1 MRRLPLLAL
10 CGLAALGATTALSGC
25 AGQSTAPRAPAQTG
39 TMAES
44 SRSMA
49 ASLLEQSA
57 RTLHEMRTPRAAETL
72 EAALAG
78 ARAVIVL
85 PGVYQAGFMYSIH
98 AGSGVLVARR
108 ADGGWGAPV
117 FMTVGGV
124 GYGPQVGLEKSRL
137 VLVVMEEEMLER
149 ILAQGLAFDAS
160 VKYDVLGVREES
172 GPGSLTE
179 GRPVVAFADGVGV
192 MAGVALRGGLL
203 TVDRGLTLAYYDTAD
218 RRAAKAGASEP
229 GTAAFGTS
237 GQEIQEI
244 MRGAAAPGVETF
256 AFWAAL
262 GVAPQKQG
270 RAEGGIIRYAK
281 P

>member
-10 CGLAALGATTALSGC
+10 CGLAALGAASALPGC
-25 AGQSTAPRAPAQTG
+25 ASQGLSPRDPAQAK

-57 RTLHEMRTPRAAETL
+57 RTLREMRTPRAAETL

-85 PGVYQAGFMYSIH
+85 PGVYQAGFLYSIH

-117 FMTVGGV
+117 FMAMGGAV
-124 GYGPQVGLEKSRL
+124 YGPQVGLEKSRL

-149 ILAQGLAFDAS
+149 ILAQGLTFDAS

-179 GRPVVAFADGVGV
+179 DRPVVAFADGVGV
-192 MAGVALRGGLL
+192 MVGVALRGGLL
-203 TVDRGLTLAYYDTAD
+203 KVDRGLTLAYYAD
-218 RRAAKAGASEP
+218 RRPAEAGA
-229 GTAAFGTS
+229 S
-237 GQEIQEI
+237 GQEIQKI
-244 MRGAAAPGVETF
+244 MRGANAPGMETF

-262 GVAPQKQG
+262 GVTPQKQG
-270 RAEGGIIRYAK
+270 HAEEGVIRYAK

>member
-10 CGLAALGATTALSGC
+10 CGLAALGTTTALSGC
-25 AGQSTAPRAPAQTG
+25 AGQSTTPRDPAQSG

-57 RTLHEMRTPRAAETL
+57 RTLREMRTPRAAESL
-72 EAALAG
+72 EAALAS

-137 VLVVMEEEMLER
+137 VLVIMEEEMLER
-149 ILAQGLAFDAS
+149 ILAQGLTFDAA

-172 GPGSLTE
+172 GLGTLTE
-179 GRPVVAFADGVGV
+179 GRPVVAFADGAGV

-203 TVDRGLTLAYYDTAD
+203 TVDRGLTLAYYAD
-218 RRAAKAGASEP
+218 RRAAKAGTPEP
-229 GTAAFGTS
+229 GTSGVGTS
-237 GQEIQEI
+237 GLEIQEI
-244 MRGAAAPGVETF
+244 MRGAAAPSVETF

-270 RAEGGIIRYAK
+270 HAEGGIIRYAK

>member
-1 MRRLPLLAL
+1 MRRLLPLAL
-10 CGLAALGATTALSGC
+10 CGLTALSALNGC
-25 AGQSTAPRAPAQTG
+25 AATGQSTAPRDPAPAQS
-39 TMAES
+39 MAAS

-57 RTLHEMRTPRAAETL
+57 RTLREMRAEKPHRILDEAL
-72 EAALAG
+72 ES

-85 PGVYQAGFMYSIH
+85 PGVYQAGFLYSIH

-117 FMTVGGV
+117 FMAMGGA
-124 GYGPQVGLEKSRL
+124 GYGPQIGLEKSRL

-149 ILAQGLAFDAS
+149 ILSQGLTFDAS
-160 VKYDVLGVREES
+160 VKYDVLGVREEA
-172 GPGSLTE
+172 GPGTLTTD
-179 GRPVVAFADGVGV
+179 RPVMAFTDGVGV

-203 TVDRGLTLAYYDTAD
+203 KVDRGLTLAYYGAEGTGPSENG
-218 RRAAKAGASEP
+218 AA
-229 GTAAFGTS
+229 
-237 GQEIQEI
+237 GQTVQEI
-244 MRGAAAPGVETF
+244 MRGADAPSMEAF

-262 GVAPQKQG
+262 GVTPQAPRQV
-270 RAEGGIIRYAK
+270 EGSIIRYAR

>member
-10 CGLAALGATTALSGC
+10 CGLAALGASTTLSGC
-25 AGQSTAPRAPAQTG
+25 AGQNPTLPAPAQSP

-57 RTLHEMRTPRAAETL
+57 RTLREMRTPRSAETL
-72 EAALAG
+72 EAALSS

-85 PGVYQAGFMYSIH
+85 PGVYQAGFMYSVH
-98 AGSGVLVARR
+98 AGSGVLAARR

-149 ILAQGLAFDAS
+149 ILAQGLSFDAS

-203 TVDRGLTLAYYDTAD
+203 TVDRSLTLSYYDTAGK
-218 RRAAKAGASEP
+218 RAARADTPEAGTSKP
-229 GTAAFGTS
+229 GTP
-237 GQEIQEI
+237 GQDLQEI
-244 MRGAAAPGVETF
+244 MRGAEAPGMESF

-262 GVAPQKQG
+262 GVAPKAPGQVQ
-270 RAEGGIIRYAK
+270 GGIIRYAR